1 MNRILYSG
9 TRNASSWA
17 LRAWLGLR
25 EAGVSF
31 EEVIV
36 DIRVPQRF
44 DNLAAIARFSPPG
57 AVPVLVDDG
66 VVIYDSLAIMEYAN
80 ELGHGKL
87 LPSGVRARAHCRSL
101 LAWQHSGLSNICPRL
116 SFEASFYAEKRAM
129 TPEEQA
135 GAARLFAVWER
146 ELDDSGGPFLTG
158 RLSLADLA
166 FVPTIQRLSTHM
178 PSLDT
183 WPRARRWVSRML
195 ALDSVSQWLEEAY
208 ALPEVR
214 LADYDEPIALATC
227 QSLAK
232 P

>member
-25 EAGVSF
+25 EAGVPF

-44 DNLAAIARFSPPG
+44 DNLAAIGRFSPP
-57 AVPVLVDDG
+57 ASVPVLVDDG

-80 ELGHGKL
+80 ELADGKL
-87 LPSGVRARAHCRSL
+87 LPSDVRARAHCRSL

-116 SFEASFYAEKRAM
+116 SFEASFYAEKRPM
-129 TPEEQA
+129 TLEEKV

-146 ELDDSGGPFLTG
+146 ELDASGGPFLSG
-158 RLSLADLA
+158 QLSLADLA

-178 PSLDT
+178 SSLEM
-183 WPRARRWVSRML
+183 WPRASRWVSRML
-195 ALDSVSQWLEEAY
+195 VLDSVSQWLEEAY

-214 LADYDEPIALATC
+214 LADYDPPVALSAFP
-227 QSLAK
+227 SPAH